1 MQYVTDLSDS
11 ETCLLFA
18 VPFLTKTSDIT
29 ENGKL
34 TTNKQHHYI
43 SKQTNKHVMD
53 RQTIR
58 HVQNI
63 ILCLTVW
70 PDGSIMRA
78 VGLYV
83 VIKDTGFG
91 YTRHKVKNTVT

>member
-1 MQYVTDLSDS
+1 
-11 ETCLLFA
+11 
-18 VPFLTKTSDIT
+18 
-29 ENGKL
+29 
-34 TTNKQHHYI
+34 
-43 SKQTNKHVMD
+43 MD

-58 HVQNI
+58 QVQNV